1 MRSRPRA
8 HLAAMAAAMAA
19 TTLLLLAGPVL
30 NDTSVALAY
39 VMLVLTVAAI
49 AQSGPAVTAAL
60 ASAVAYNYFFLQPV
74 GTFTIAD
81 PRNWVALM
89 AMLSVGVAVGELS
102 RRARRRAADAEASR
116 ADAESLL
123 RRLQASFERETETE
137 ALRRSERLKSALLDG
152 VTHDLR
158 TPLTSIKASV
168 TALLDD
174 ETTRGLDAGARHELL
189 VVVNEEADRLN
200 HLVEQLV
207 SMARIEA
214 TQLALARA
222 WSSLD
227 EIVSA
232 AVARARPRLHGQA
245 LRVEVPPELP
255 AIRVDARAIEEAVY
269 LLLENA
275 VKYTPS
281 RGTITLGVTVGR
293 EQVAVV
299 VDDDGPGI
307 PPEERERVFAPFTRG
322 VAGSGTEGMGMG
334 LAIVRGLVEAHGGT
348 VALETRPDGHGA
360 RFAIR
365 LPIGDEGEA

>member
-1 MRSRPRA
+1 MRSRLRA
-8 HLAAMAAAMAA
+8 HFVATAAAMAA

-30 NDTSVALAY
+30 NETSVALAF
-39 VMLVLTVAAI
+39 VMVVLAVAAI
-49 AQSGPAVTAAL
+49 SQSGPAVTAAL
-60 ASAVAYNYFFLQPV
+60 ASAAAYNYFFLQPV

-81 PRNWVALM
+81 PRNWVALV
-89 AMLSVGVAVGELS
+89 AMLVVGIAVGELS
-102 RRARRRAADAEASR
+102 RRVRRRAADAEASR

-123 RRLQASFERETETE
+123 RRLEASFERETETE
-137 ALRRSERLKSALLDG
+137 AIRRSERLKSTLLDG

-174 ETTRGLDAGARHELL
+174 ETTRGLDPGARHELL

-200 HLVEQLV
+200 RLVEQLV

-227 EIVSA
+227 EVVSA
-232 AVARARPRLHGQA
+232 AVARVRPRLRGQG
-245 LRVEVPPELP
+245 LHLEIPSELP
-255 AIRVDARAIEEAVY
+255 SIRVDARAIEEAVY

-281 RGTITLGVTVGR
+281 RGTIALGVTVSAG
-293 EQVAVV
+293 QVAIV

-322 VAGSGTEGMGMG
+322 AASTGTEGMGMG

-348 VALETRPDGHGA
+348 VQIEARPGGHGA
-360 RFAIR
+360 RVAIR
-365 LPIGDEGEA
+365 LPIGDEVEV